1 MKIGDTQ
8 VLVQTT
14 NEYERRDR
22 AYELALETI
31 NVMPAIAD
39 ESNETPESMIA
50 ITLKLANEIYKFLD
64 AQEQNDNP

>member
-1 MKIGDTQ
+1 MKIGDTE
-8 VLVQTT
+8 VIVQTT
-14 NEYERRDR
+14 NDYERRDR

-64 AQEQNDNP
+64 AKAQHEI